1 MTTAVATE
9 TLPMP
14 ADLRI
19 SPLGRVEGDLDLR
32 VKIRDGVVTEAW
44 TEASMF
50 RGFEIILRGKDPQA
64 GLIVTPRICGICGGS
79 HLYKAV
85 YALDTA
91 WKTHVPQ
98 NATLVRNI
106 AQACETLQSIPRWFY
121 ALFAIDLT
129 NKNYAHLPEYDEV
142 VRRFAPF
149 VGTSYERGVTLSGK
163 PVEVYAMFGGQW
175 PHSSFMIPGG
185 VMCAPTLSDVTRAI
199 AILDNWKR
207 EWLEKSWLG
216 CSIER
221 WMENKTWADILAWA
235 DENDSQR
242 NSDCGLFLRFALR
255 AGLDKFGA
263 GCGAYLATG
272 TYFQPELYEH
282 PTIDG
287 RNDALINRSGIYD
300 GAGYHDFDHLNVRED
315 TSHSFYKGDRF
326 LHPWQGETD
335 PIDPLDG
342 HKQGKYSWAK
352 SPRYEVPGKGAMP
365 LEAGPLS
372 RQVMAGK
379 PNAAGHQDFDPLFL
393 DAIKTVGPSVLVRVM
408 ARMHEAAKYY
418 QLTRKWLD
426 AIDLHGRFYTKPE
439 ELAEGR
445 GFGSTEAARG
455 SLSDWIVISNGRIEN
470 YQVVTPT
477 AWNIGPR
484 DRLGTLGPMEQAFV
498 GSRIADPT
506 DPVEMGHVARSFD
519 SCLVCTVHVYDGKS
533 GRELSTF
540 RVGELG

>member
-1 MTTAVATE
+1 MH
-9 TLPMP
+9 
-14 ADLRI
+14 I
-19 SPLGRVEGDLDLR
+19 SPLGRVEGDLDLT
-32 VKIRDGVVTEAW
+32 ITINDGVVTDAW
-44 TEASMF
+44 TTASMF
-50 RGFEIILRGKDPQA
+50 RGFEIILKGKDPQA

-98 NATLVRNI
+98 NGTLVRNI

-129 NKNYAHLPEYDEV
+129 NKNYAKLPEYDEV

-149 VGTSYERGVTLSGK
+149 VGTSYEKGVTLSGK
-163 PVEVYAMFGGQW
+163 PVEVYALFGGQW

-199 AILDNWKR
+199 AILDYWKR
-207 EWLEKSWLG
+207 EWLEASWLG
-216 CSIER
+216 CSIDR
-221 WMENKTWADILAWA
+221 WLENKTWADVLKWA

-242 NSDCGLFLRFALR
+242 NSDCGLFIRFALR
-255 AGLDKFGA
+255 AGLDKFGQ
-263 GCGAYLATG
+263 GCGAFLATG
-272 TYFQPELYEH
+272 TYFQPELYEN

-287 RNDALINRSGIYD
+287 RNDALINRSGVYD
-300 GAGYHDFDHLNVRED
+300 GSGYHDFDHLRVKED
-315 TSHSFYKGDRF
+315 ITNSFYRGNSM
-326 LHPWQGETD
+326 LHPWDGVTEPID
-335 PIDPLDG
+335 PIDG
-342 HKQGKYSWAK
+342 EKQGKYSWAK
-352 SPRYEVPGKGAMP
+352 SPRYDVPGKGFLP

-379 PNAAGHQDFDPLFL
+379 PNAAAHQDFDPLFL
-393 DAIKTVGPSVLVRVM
+393 DAIRTVGPSVLVRVM

-418 QLTRKWLD
+418 KLSRKWLD
-426 AIDLHGRFYTKPE
+426 ELDLHGKFYTKPA
-439 ELAEGR
+439 ELTEGK

-455 SLSDWIVISNGRIEN
+455 SLSDWIVLKNGRIEN

-484 DRLGTLGPMEQAFV
+484 DNKATNGPMEKAFI
-498 GSRIADPT
+498 GARITDPK

-519 SCLVCTVHVYDGKS
+519 SCLVCTVHAYDGKT
-533 GRELSTF
+533 GKELSRF
-540 RVGELG
+540 RMGEGS

>member
-1 MTTAVATE
+1 MTTA
-9 TLPMP
+9 TLPVQQSVS
-14 ADLRI
+14 DLRI

-32 VKIRDGVVTEAW
+32 VKVKDGVVTEAW

-91 WKTHVPQ
+91 WKTHVPH

-129 NKNYAHLPEYDEV
+129 NKNYAHLPEYDEI

-149 VGTSYERGVTLSGK
+149 VGTSYEHGVTLSGK
-163 PVEVYAMFGGQW
+163 PVEVYAMLGGQW

-185 VMCAPTLSDVTRAI
+185 VMSAPTLSDVTRAI
-199 AILDNWKR
+199 AILDFWKR
-207 EWLEKSWLG
+207 EWLEKRWLG

-221 WMENKTWADILAWA
+221 WMENKSWTDILAWA
-235 DENDSQR
+235 EENESQR
-242 NSDCGLFLRFALR
+242 NSDCALFLRFALR
-255 AGLDKFGA
+255 AGLDKFGQ

-272 TYFQPELYEH
+272 TYFDPALYEY
-282 PTIDG
+282 PTIEG
-287 RNDALINRSGIYD
+287 RNAALIARSGIYD
-300 GAGYHDFDHLNVRED
+300 GADFHDFDHLNVRED
-315 TSHSFYKGDRF
+315 TAHSFYRGDRF
-326 LHPWQGETD
+326 LHPWQGETE
-335 PIDPLDG
+335 PIDPADG

-352 SPRYEVPGKGAMP
+352 SPRYEVPGKGSMP
-365 LEAGPLS
+365 LETGPLS
-372 RQVMAGK
+372 RQVVAGR
-379 PNAAGHQDFDPLFL
+379 PNAAAHQDADPLFL
-393 DAIKTVGPSVLVRVM
+393 DAIRTVGPNVLTRVM
-408 ARMHEAAKYY
+408 ARMHEACKYY
-418 QLTRKWLD
+418 VLTRSWLD
-426 AIDLHGRFYTKPE
+426 RLDLHGRFYEKPIE
-439 ELAEGR
+439 HAEGR

-455 SLSDWIVISNGRIEN
+455 ALSDWIVISNGRIEN
-470 YQVVTPT
+470 YQVITPT

-484 DRLGTLGPMEQAFV
+484 DRLSKCGPMEQAFV
-498 GSRIADPT
+498 GAKIEDPT

-533 GRELSTF
+533 GRELSKF
-540 RVGELG
+540 RIGEMG